1 MAVDDLSS
9 GSFKSIRIHMN
20 SDRLFNLILVY
31 TYFIILKE
39 SGFLISVLYFL
50 PCQKNFF
57 WTYFQQNCNFCQSTE
72 TAVFFYIFLLQ
83 FWGIEKKYMQN

>member
-39 SGFLISVLYFL
+39 SGFLISVLYF
-50 PCQKNFF
+50 FD
-57 WTYFQQNCNFCQSTE
+57 
-72 TAVFFYIFLLQ
+72 IFSVRL
-83 FWGIEKKYMQN
+83 

>member
-9 GSFKSIRIHMN
+9 GSFKSIRIHIN

-39 SGFLISVLYFL
+39 SRFFSLGSLFFL
-50 PCQKNFF
+50 
-57 WTYFQQNCNFCQSTE
+57 TYFQQDCDFRQGTE

-83 FWGIEKKYMQN
+83 FLLSFACIFSQYPS

>member
-39 SGFLISVLYFL
+39 SGFLISVLYFFDIFSARL
-50 PCQKNFF
+50 QCLSKHGKCGLFL
-57 WTYFQQNCNFCQSTE
+57 YFS
-72 TAVFFYIFLLQ
+72 AAIF
-83 FWGIEKKYMQN
+83 GY

>member
-39 SGFLISVLYFL
+39 LGFLISVLYF
-50 PCQKNFF
+50 FD
-57 WTYFQQNCNFCQSTE
+57 
-72 TAVFFYIFLLQ
+72 IFSARLQ
-83 FWGIEKKYMQN
+83 FLSKHGNCGLFLYFSAAILGY